1 MPSTAGTAARQA
13 TTAWAGGTVNAYR
26 TVLTDGMRA
35 RTGDTLPG
43 KKSDPGGTAA
53 DNRPFV
59 EAVLWRFR
67 TGSPWRDIPERSGK
81 RNSVPRRFRRRVLPG
96 VSGRV
101 SDTLSGE
108 SGLEGVSGGGTVV
121 QAHRKAAG
129 SKGGPRPGH
138 RTLPGRPDGPMAF
151 G

>member
-1 MPSTAGTAARQA
+1 M
-13 TTAWAGGTVNAYR
+13 NADR

-43 KKSDPGGTAA
+43 RKSDPGGTAA
-53 DNRPFV
+53 DSRLFV

-67 TGSPWRDIPERSGK
+67 TGSPWRGIPERSGG
-81 RNSVPRRFRRRVLPG
+81 NDSVSRRFRRRVLSG

-121 QAHRKAAG
+121 RTHRKASGAR
-129 SKGGPRPGH
+129 GGRAQGIGRSRGGLTTRVVAVVDALGYPVRFAI
-138 RTLPGRPDGPMAF
+138 LP
-151 G
+151 

>member
-1 MPSTAGTAARQA
+1 M
-13 TTAWAGGTVNAYR
+13 NADR

-53 DNRPFV
+53 DSRPFV
-59 EAVLWRFR
+59 EAVPVRFR

-81 RNSVPRRFRRRVLPG
+81 RNSVSRRFRRRVLPG

-121 QAHRKAAG
+121 QAHRKARGAA
-129 SKGGPRPGH
+129 PRASGAPG
-138 RTLPGRPDGPMAF
+138 AA
-151 G
+151 

>member
-1 MPSTAGTAARQA
+1 M
-13 TTAWAGGTVNAYR
+13 NADR

-53 DNRPFV
+53 DSRPFV

-67 TGSPWRDIPERSGK
+67 TGSPWRDIPERSGG
-81 RNSVPRRFRRRVLPG
+81 NDSVSRRFRRRVLSG

-108 SGLEGVSGGGTVV
+108 SGLEGVSGGCPVRFTVLPG
-121 QAHRKAAG
+121 QAHDLTGFRISPAA
-129 SKGGPRPGH
+129 SRSGPPSG
-138 RTLPGRPDGPMAF
+138 TGRPAPNGCWSIWRGAARRR
-151 G
+151 

>member
-1 MPSTAGTAARQA
+1 M
-13 TTAWAGGTVNAYR
+13 NADG

-43 KKSDPGGTAA
+43 KKSDPGATAA
-53 DNRPFV
+53 DSRLFV
-59 EAVLWRFR
+59 EAVLRRFR
-67 TGSPWRDIPERSGK
+67 TGSPWRGIPERSGK
-81 RNSVPRRFRRRVLPG
+81 RNSVSRRFRRRVLSG

-121 QAHRKAAG
+121 QTHRKASGARG
-129 SKGGPRPGH
+129 AAPRASDAPG
-138 RTLPGRPDGPMAF
+138 AA
-151 G
+151 

>member
-1 MPSTAGTAARQA
+1 M
-13 TTAWAGGTVNAYR
+13 NADG

-53 DNRPFV
+53 DSRLFV

-67 TGSPWRDIPERSGK
+67 TGSPWRDIPERFGK
-81 RNSVPRRFRRRVLPG
+81 RNSVSRRFRRRFLSG

-121 QAHRKAAG
+121 RTHRKASGAR
-129 SKGGPRPGH
+129 GGRAQGIGRSRGGLTTRVVAVVDALGYPVRFAI
-138 RTLPGRPDGPMAF
+138 LP
-151 G
+151 

>member
-1 MPSTAGTAARQA
+1 M
-13 TTAWAGGTVNAYR
+13 NADR

-43 KKSDPGGTAA
+43 RKSDPGATAA
-53 DNRPFV
+53 DSRLFV

-67 TGSPWRDIPERSGK
+67 TGSPWRDIPERFGK
-81 RNSVPRRFRRRVLPG
+81 RNSVSRRFRRRVLPG

-108 SGLEGVSGGGTVV
+108 SGPGRVSGGGAVV
-121 QAHRKAAG
+121 QARRKAAG
-129 SKGGPRPGH
+129 SKGGAAPRASDVPG
-138 RTLPGRPDGPMAF
+138 AA
-151 G
+151 